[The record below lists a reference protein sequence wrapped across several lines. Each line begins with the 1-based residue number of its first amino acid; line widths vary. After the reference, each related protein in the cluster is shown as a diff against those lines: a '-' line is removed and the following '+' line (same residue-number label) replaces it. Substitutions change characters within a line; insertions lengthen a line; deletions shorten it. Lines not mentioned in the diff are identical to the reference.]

1 MTHTLAGMAELADA
15 TDLKSVDGNIVP
27 VRIRLPALNKYKER
41 KTLVMKNVMNTITI
55 EQLDS
60 VNVSLANR
68 IRLMGEKLKTNDRH
82 KSSYWVNVEMTNGKM
97 YLCAD
102 NGFDISEDI
111 EVGTNDIKQIKAFIN
126 SGP

>member
-1 MTHTLAGMAELADA
+1 
-15 TDLKSVDGNIVP
+15 
-27 VRIRLPALNKYKER
+27 
-41 KTLVMKNVMNTITI
+41 MKNVMNTITI

-60 VNVSLANR
+60 VNVSLANH
-68 IRLMGEKLKTNDRH
+68 IRSMGEKFKTSDRH
-82 KSSYWVNVEMTNGKM
+82 NSSYWVNVKMTNGKM

>member
-1 MTHTLAGMAELADA
+1 
-15 TDLKSVDGNIVP
+15 
-27 VRIRLPALNKYKER
+27 
-41 KTLVMKNVMNTITI
+41 MKNVMNTITI

-68 IRLMGEKLKTNDRH
+68 IRSMGEKLKTNDGI

-102 NGFDISEDI
+102 NCFDISEDI
-111 EVGTNDIKQIKAFIN
+111 EVGTNDIKQIKAFID

>member
-1 MTHTLAGMAELADA
+1 
-15 TDLKSVDGNIVP
+15 
-27 VRIRLPALNKYKER
+27 
-41 KTLVMKNVMNTITI
+41 MKNVMNTITI

-60 VNVSLANR
+60 VNVSIANR
-68 IRLMGEKLKTNDRH
+68 IRLMGEKLKTIDGH

-97 YLCAD
+97 YLYAD